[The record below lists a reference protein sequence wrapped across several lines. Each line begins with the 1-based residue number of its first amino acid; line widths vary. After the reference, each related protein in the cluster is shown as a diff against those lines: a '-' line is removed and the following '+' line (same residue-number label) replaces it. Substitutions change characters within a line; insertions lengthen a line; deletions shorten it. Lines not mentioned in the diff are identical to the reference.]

1 MNALVTT
8 ALTASALSSGRLP
21 GPTYERP
28 TEGSPGFD
36 GFVATFLLALAVIA
50 LAVSFTRRMRRATH
64 RDRLRAEAENATP
77 TGTLGD
83 DMASDRGPD
92 GGTDGVSGSRTGP
105 DGRSDDTRP
114 DAGPR

>member
-8 ALTASALSSGRLP
+8 AVVASAVSSGRLP
-21 GPTYERP
+21 GPTYESP

-50 LAVSFTRRMRRATH
+50 LAVSFTRRMRRAAH
-64 RDRLRAEAENATP
+64 RDRLRAEATSVTF
-77 TGTLGD
+77 TGGD
-83 DMASDRGPD
+83 GASD
-92 GGTDGVSGSRTGP
+92 GGTQDAPESAPDDPTDDATP
-105 DGRSDDTRP
+105 DGPPDGSRP